1 MTLLAR
7 LKPIG
12 QAVLDTLLPPQCL
25 ACDTPVQSDGQ
36 FCMLCF
42 AQVNFITR
50 PFCASCGVPFAAGE
64 LAGQGGICLV
74 CEASPPAFSQAR
86 AALHYDR
93 MAKDLILPFKYA
105 DRTEHARGLALLMAK
120 AGSAL
125 LDRADILIPVPLHIS
140 RLRQR
145 RYNQSAL
152 LAGALA
158 RIAGKPVWPDALT
171 RTRAT
176 IPLGPLGF
184 EARRDELADAIQVR
198 KPQFAGLAV
207 LLIDDVMTSGATANA
222 CALALRQAGATR
234 VDVLTAARVPDPRL
248 S

>member
-1 MTLLAR
+1 MTLFDI
-7 LKPIG
+7 LKPIA
-12 QAVLDTLLPPQCL
+12 QTVLDTLLPPQCL
-25 ACDTPVQSDGQ
+25 GCDTPVARDGQ
-36 FCMLCF
+36 FCALCF

-50 PFCASCGVPFAAGE
+50 PFCASCGVPFASSAGM
-64 LAGQGGICLV
+64 GQGGICQV
-74 CEASPPAFSQAR
+74 CEAAPPAFAQAR

-105 DRTEHARGLALLMAK
+105 DRTELARGLALLMAK
-120 AGSAL
+120 AGAAL
-125 LDRADILIPVPLHIS
+125 LSRASVLIPVPLHIS

-152 LAGALA
+152 LAAALS
-158 RIAGKPVWPDALT
+158 RIAGKPLLPDALI

-176 IPLGPLGF
+176 APLGPLGF
-184 EARRDELADAIQVR
+184 DARQEQLKDAIRARSMIVSGQS
-198 KPQFAGLAV
+198 V
-207 LLIDDVMTSGATANA
+207 LLIDDVMTSGTTANA
-222 CALALRQAGATR
+222 CALALRQAGASR

>member
-1 MTLLAR
+1 MTLFEI
-7 LKPIG
+7 LKPLG

-25 ACDTPVQSDGQ
+25 ACDTPVASDGQ

-42 AQVNFITR
+42 AQVNFITK
-50 PFCASCGVPFAAGE
+50 PFCASCGVPFAFGDA
-64 LAGQGGICLV
+64 AGQNGVCPL
-74 CEASPPAFSQAR
+74 CEALPPAFSQSR

-120 AGSAL
+120 AGAAL
-125 LDRADILIPVPLHIS
+125 LNRADILVPVPLHVS

-152 LAGALA
+152 LAICLG
-158 RIAGKPVWPDALT
+158 RISGKPVLPDALI
-171 RTRAT
+171 RVRAT
-176 IPLGPLGF
+176 VPLGPLGSD
-184 EARRDELADAIQVR
+184 ARRDELRDAIQVR
-198 KPQFAGLAV
+198 RAGVSSKSV

-222 CALALRQAGATR
+222 CARALAGAGAAR